1 MKEAWEEEGKDGN
14 EEKKAGKEKGKKQ
27 AEERSK
33 KRKEGMVDNQLMP
46 HRCL

>member
-1 MKEAWEEEGKDGN
+1 MEMKKRKQV
-14 EEKKAGKEKGKKQ
+14 KKKEKKQ
-27 AEERSK
+27 AGERSK